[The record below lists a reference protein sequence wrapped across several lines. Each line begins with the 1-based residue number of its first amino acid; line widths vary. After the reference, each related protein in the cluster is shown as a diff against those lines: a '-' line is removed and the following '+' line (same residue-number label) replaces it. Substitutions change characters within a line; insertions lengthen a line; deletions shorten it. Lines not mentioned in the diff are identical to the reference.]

1 MWTLHKIKSDGIF
14 PSFKWNQ
21 VFVKVLKNFL
31 SVLCS
36 WLLKI
41 VLLNLF
47 KATVSPSRGKVRI
60 WIIFYILRT
69 RIVLFIFIVLMSILI
84 FLLCISCTLRDWHIT
99 GRSACF
105 PVTEPIYYYS
115 LKRYNQNIAVKKAIK
130 IWRFWRNSNLTEKY
144 FH

>member
-14 PSFKWNQ
+14 PNFKWNQ
-21 VFVKVLKNFL
+21 VFVKVLKTFSQFYALDFWSLYFWICLKQQFL
-31 SVLCS
+31 QVGKSS
-36 WLLKI
+36 H
-41 VLLNLF
+41 LNNILYIANSYCF
-47 KATVSPSRGKVRI
+47 FHFYCFNEYI
-60 WIIFYILRT
+60 DIF
-69 RIVLFIFIVLMSILI
+69 V
-84 FLLCISCTLRDWHIT
+84 ISCTLRDWHIT

-105 PVTEPIYYYS
+105 PVTELIYYYS